1 MRSDDSI
8 VLLLSGLALTV
19 LVGCASDD
27 ASGAGTGASRGDS
40 GKPCNVDTSYNPPF
54 DPTKFVAAVDNPLFP
69 LVPGTTLTYVG
80 GEETI
85 EFQVLAEKK
94 QVAGVSATVIHDVV
108 KVNGEI
114 IEDTFD
120 WFAQDETGAVWYL
133 GEDTKELSGGQV
145 TSTHGSW
152 EAGVDGAKPGYII
165 PPNPTVGLK
174 FRQEYYACEAEDF
187 GEVLDLDA
195 SVTVLA
201 GSYTGCLKTRDTTP
215 LEPALKEE
223 KYYCPGVGTVLVVDV
238 TTQEREELERIA
250 RP

>member
-114 IEDTFD
+114 IED
-120 WFAQDETGAVWYL
+120 
-133 GEDTKELSGGQV
+133 
-145 TSTHGSW
+145 
-152 EAGVDGAKPGYII
+152 
-165 PPNPTVGLK
+165 
-174 FRQEYYACEAEDF
+174 
-187 GEVLDLDA
+187 
-195 SVTVLA
+195 
-201 GSYTGCLKTRDTTP
+201 
-215 LEPALKEE
+215 
-223 KYYCPGVGTVLVVDV
+223 
-238 TTQEREELERIA
+238 
-250 RP
+250 